1 MLLKKVVRII
11 MKRILTLGVFLFVT
25 AFLYSAQK
33 PSTEKPLPKIDLIL
47 VEKSSRIM
55 SIFHKGTKIKT
66 YKIALGFDPI
76 GHKEQEG
83 DGKTP
88 EGVYFVSH
96 KYPNSQFYLALQ
108 VSYPSQKN
116 AKKKGVSAGG
126 QIMIHGLGKTFS
138 WLGKLHVNRDWTLGC
153 IAVTNEE
160 IKEIYDA
167 TVTGTK
173 IEIRS

>member
-1 MLLKKVVRII
+1 MKKF
-11 MKRILTLGVFLFVT
+11 LTLI
-25 AFLYSAQK
+25 AFLGLPAFVYSAQK
-33 PSTEKPLPKIDLIL
+33 PSTTKPFPKIDLIL
-47 VEKSSRIM
+47 VEKASRVM
-55 SIFHKGTKIKT
+55 SVFHKKTKLKT

-96 KYPNSQFYLALQ
+96 KYPKSQFYLALQ
-108 VSYPSQKN
+108 VSYPNAHDQKN

-126 QIMIHGLGKTFS
+126 EIMIHGLGKTFS
-138 WLGKLHVNRDWTLGC
+138 WLGKLHINKDWTLGC

-167 TVTGTK
+167 TSTGTK
-173 IEIRS
+173 IEIRP